1 MVPVSAE
8 KMAEIDEKARTDY
21 GISQEYLMERAGSS
35 VADTILKD
43 VPAEKIENI
52 FVVCGKGNNGG
63 DGFVAARHLF
73 GKLSRKV
80 SIYIPDSRQI
90 KAGAALENFKK
101 TAALGIRTDI
111 ISSVLRDISAAPSGL
126 VIVDALLGTGSRG
139 AMEGEYGDIAD
150 KVNSLVGVKVYSVD
164 VPSGLDA
171 TTGKISGKCFKAF
184 KTITFG
190 LPKTGFYLL
199 SGPEFCGDIEVVDIG
214 FPKELLQGFL

>member
-1 MVPVSAE
+1 MKPVSAE
-8 KMAEIDEKARTDY
+8 KMAKIDEKARTDY

-52 FVVCGKGNNGG
+52 FVLCGKGNNGG

-73 GKLSRKV
+73 GKLSRKIR
-80 SIYIPDSRQI
+80 IYIPDSRQI
-90 KAGAALENFKK
+90 KVGAALENFKK
-101 TAALGIRTDI
+101 AAALGIRTDV
-111 ISSVLRDISAAPSGL
+111 ISSVLRDLSASPSGL
-126 VIVDALLGTGSRG
+126 VIVDALLGTGSIG
-139 AMEGEYGDIAD
+139 AMEGEYGYIAD
-150 KVNSLVGVKVYSVD
+150 KINSLGVKVYSVD
-164 VPSGLDA
+164 IPSGLDA
-171 TTGKISGKCFKAF
+171 TTGKIQGKCFRAF

-214 FPKELLQGFL
+214 FPKELLRDFL